1 MQIITKRDRNIY
13 YLLLQK
19 VNDPYLAK
27 YIYNFMNEME
37 TLDYHIE
44 RWETISYK
52 YFRSF
57 EMEHSTMTR
66 KPYSYVFNGEKYICE
81 ADRDLSFYYETG
93 ISYQIR
99 DLLLM
104 IIKDPDKTNEDIVD
118 KGKLDWMKEDDL
130 LYSILAKKIMRKI
143 IHKIN
148 LITYL

>member
-1 MQIITKRDRNIY
+1 MQIITKRDRHIY

-27 YIYNFMNEME
+27 YIYDFMNEME

-44 RWETISYK
+44 RWGTISYK
-52 YFRSF
+52 YFKSF
-57 EMEHSTMTR
+57 ETEHSTMTR

-118 KGKLDWMKEDDL
+118 RGKLYWMKEDDL
-130 LYSILAKKIMRKI
+130 LYSILAKKIIRKI
-143 IHKIN
+143 IRKID

>member
-1 MQIITKRDRNIY
+1 MQIITKRDRHIY

-44 RWETISYK
+44 RWGTISYK
-52 YFRSF
+52 YFKSF

-66 KPYSYVFNGEKYICE
+66 KPYSYVFNDEKYICE

-118 KGKLDWMKEDDL
+118 RGKLYWMKEDDL
-130 LYSILAKKIMRKI
+130 LYSILAKKIIRKI
-143 IHKIN
+143 IRKID

>member
-27 YIYNFMNEME
+27 YIYDFMNEME

-44 RWETISYK
+44 RWGTISYK
-52 YFRSF
+52 YFKSF
-57 EMEHSTMTR
+57 ETEHSTMTR

-118 KGKLDWMKEDDL
+118 RGKLYWMKEDDL
-130 LYSILAKKIMRKI
+130 LYSILAKKIIRKI
-143 IHKIN
+143 IRKID

>member
-1 MQIITKRDRNIY
+1 MQIITKRDKNIY

-27 YIYNFMNEME
+27 YIYDFMNEME

-52 YFRSF
+52 YFKSF
-57 EMEHSTMTR
+57 RTEHSTMTM
-66 KPYSYVFNGEKYICE
+66 KPYSYVFNGEIYVCE

-104 IIKDPDKTNEDIVD
+104 IIIKSLIQEIIGYTQYMVVIIMVQVEKLEIHAIV
-118 KGKLDWMKEDDL
+118 L
-130 LYSILAKKIMRKI
+130 IQI
-143 IHKIN
+143 IV
-148 LITYL
+148 

>member
-44 RWETISYK
+44 RWGTISYK
-52 YFRSF
+52 YFKSF
-57 EMEHSTMTR
+57 ETEHSTMTR

-104 IIKDPDKTNEDIVD
+104 IIKDPDKMNEDIVD
-118 KGKLDWMKEDDL
+118 RGKLYWMKEDDL
-130 LYSILAKKIMRKI
+130 LYSILAKKIIRKI
-143 IHKIN
+143 IRKID

>member
-1 MQIITKRDRNIY
+1 MQIITKRDRHIY

-44 RWETISYK
+44 RWGTISYK
-52 YFRSF
+52 YFKSF
-57 EMEHSTMTR
+57 ETEHSTMTR

-104 IIKDPDKTNEDIVD
+104 IIKDPDKMNEDIVD
-118 KGKLDWMKEDDL
+118 RGKLYWMKEDDL
-130 LYSILAKKIMRKI
+130 LYSILAKKIIRKI
-143 IHKIN
+143 IRKID

>member
-27 YIYNFMNEME
+27 YIYDLMNEME

-44 RWETISYK
+44 RWGTISYK
-52 YFRSF
+52 YFKSF

-118 KGKLDWMKEDDL
+118 RGKLYWMKEDDL
-130 LYSILAKKIMRKI
+130 LYSILAKKIIRKI
-143 IHKIN
+143 IRKID

>member
-52 YFRSF
+52 YFKSF

-66 KPYSYVFNGEKYICE
+66 KPYSYVFNDEKYICE

-118 KGKLDWMKEDDL
+118 RGKLYWMKEDDL
-130 LYSILAKKIMRKI
+130 LYSILAKKIIRKI
-143 IHKIN
+143 IRKID

>member
-44 RWETISYK
+44 RRETISYK
-52 YFRSF
+52 YFKSF

-130 LYSILAKKIMRKI
+130 LYCILAKKIMRKI

>member
-52 YFRSF
+52 YFKSF

-118 KGKLDWMKEDDL
+118 KGKFHGVI
-130 LYSILAKKIMRKI
+130 SNAT
-143 IHKIN
+143 HKGE
-148 LITYL
+148 